1 MQVISGLAD
10 LRAREEQ
17 IQIVES
23 WLGEISVDLGDEER
37 IKSRRIKEE
46 TDLVRSWCGAM
57 RGGSTKTWLFFDGM
71 RIEQCE
77 LRRKIEQKFK
87 EAQLK
92 IQLHNANLQMGM
104 LGLQTVKTEADIAMA
119 ALGVFTVGIPAAL
132 IGVGYKIITAS
143 IKDLGTTGLP
153 RAHFIAVAEAN
164 AKDEGRKEVV
174 KQVGEKLKD
183 SAAERFEKYADTIE
197 SEAAESVDDIP
208 YPYNTY
214 VGVSTNPLLSPNV
227 ARVAAKAVKSAF
239 TLFAVTEAVKDIV
252 ESYKELDKVAKET
265 WMTTQPK

>member
-1 MQVISGLAD
+1 
-10 LRAREEQ
+10 
-17 IQIVES
+17 
-23 WLGEISVDLGDEER
+23 
-37 IKSRRIKEE
+37 
-46 TDLVRSWCGAM
+46 
-57 RGGSTKTWLFFDGM
+57 M